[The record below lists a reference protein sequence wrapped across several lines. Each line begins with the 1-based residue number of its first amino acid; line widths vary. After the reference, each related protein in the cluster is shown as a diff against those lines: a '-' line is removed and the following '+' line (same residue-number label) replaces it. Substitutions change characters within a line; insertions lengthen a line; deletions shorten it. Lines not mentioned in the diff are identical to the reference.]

1 MEKLLHCTK
10 LHLTFFFFFFSK
22 AYAFL
27 VKESSEKKK

>member
-10 LHLTFFFFFFSK
+10 LHLTFFFFFSK